1 MVLRGGLISIDRVGS
16 RVSGLGWVIVAA
28 GLGASAIAGAG
39 CWGRSA
45 PTPAAATTAPAAAPL
60 PPLPPSVR
68 STPPSPPASGVTPK
82 VQPSREALALSDAFA
97 NAAAAI
103 RPSVVRLDVEGL
115 GDPSSVAESGE
126 HPPDK
131 PDFLHRLLG
140 RGQAPKHRVPI
151 HGTGSGI
158 LLDGKGDILTNSHV
172 VAGADKVTI
181 KLSDQRSF
189 IGRVI
194 GTDPLTDV
202 GVVKFEK
209 APAGLVAAR
218 LGDSDKLRIGQW
230 IIAVG
235 SPLGMAQT
243 VTAGIVSGVGETGS
257 DFRFISGERVRKYI
271 QTDAEINPGNSGGPL
286 VSLEGEVLGLNTLIN
301 VGPGGSYGF
310 AIPINQVSRVAATLI
325 KEGRVRYPYIG
336 VSVVAV
342 ADIPDALREQL
353 GQGLPQ
359 AGAIVASVA
368 PGGPADAAGLK
379 PGDIVT
385 KVAGR
390 PIKRSGDL
398 VADISDQAI
407 GGDVVVD
414 YTRGANSGSLHVKVG
429 EYPVEP
435 ASGEGRIGVAL
446 QSLTQPLAKS
456 LGLDPRTK
464 GAVVIEVT
472 PGSPAEQSGLVV
484 GDVIRQIDRRPVTNA
499 DDAVAAIRSGKG
511 ARLLRVVS
519 AAGTRLV
526 TVAPR

>member
-28 GLGASAIAGAG
+28 GLGASAIAGGG

-45 PTPAAATTAPAAAPL
+45 PTPPAATTAPAAAPL

-68 STPPSPPASGVTPK
+68 PTPPSPPASGVTPK

-218 LGDSDKLRIGQW
+218 LG
-230 IIAVG
+230 
-235 SPLGMAQT
+235 
-243 VTAGIVSGVGETGS
+243 
-257 DFRFISGERVRKYI
+257 
-271 QTDAEINPGNSGGPL
+271 
-286 VSLEGEVLGLNTLIN
+286 
-301 VGPGGSYGF
+301 
-310 AIPINQVSRVAATLI
+310 
-325 KEGRVRYPYIG
+325 
-336 VSVVAV
+336 
-342 ADIPDALREQL
+342 
-353 GQGLPQ
+353 
-359 AGAIVASVA
+359 
-368 PGGPADAAGLK
+368 
-379 PGDIVT
+379 
-385 KVAGR
+385 
-390 PIKRSGDL
+390 
-398 VADISDQAI
+398 
-407 GGDVVVD
+407 
-414 YTRGANSGSLHVKVG
+414 
-429 EYPVEP
+429 
-435 ASGEGRIGVAL
+435 
-446 QSLTQPLAKS
+446 
-456 LGLDPRTK
+456 
-464 GAVVIEVT
+464 
-472 PGSPAEQSGLVV
+472 
-484 GDVIRQIDRRPVTNA
+484 
-499 DDAVAAIRSGKG
+499 
-511 ARLLRVVS
+511 
-519 AAGTRLV
+519 
-526 TVAPR
+526 

>member
-1 MVLRGGLISIDRVGS
+1 
-16 RVSGLGWVIVAA
+16 
-28 GLGASAIAGAG
+28 
-39 CWGRSA
+39 
-45 PTPAAATTAPAAAPL
+45 
-60 PPLPPSVR
+60 
-68 STPPSPPASGVTPK
+68 
-82 VQPSREALALSDAFA
+82 
-97 NAAAAI
+97 
-103 RPSVVRLDVEGL
+103 
-115 GDPSSVAESGE
+115 
-126 HPPDK
+126 
-131 PDFLHRLLG
+131 
-140 RGQAPKHRVPI
+140 
-151 HGTGSGI
+151 
-158 LLDGKGDILTNSHV
+158 
-172 VAGADKVTI
+172 
-181 KLSDQRSF
+181 
-189 IGRVI
+189 
-194 GTDPLTDV
+194 
-202 GVVKFEK
+202 VVKFEK

-484 GDVIRQIDRRPVTNA
+484 GDVIRQIDRRPVPNA